1 MAVPYF
7 PFTGEPHAPS
17 MGLKPLE
24 LARWIEPDADLAVQA
39 RLKARLLRT
48 ERRRVLQARPA
59 AAEACRELYALLA
72 GHLAEYHPLNYTLRG
87 GELTVRATGARYPEE
102 PPRSGPEAV
111 LATLSGWVQE
121 DLCLLSPTPPV
132 ALMAGL
138 VCFPSRWNLAEKFGM
153 DSDAIHA
160 PVPGFAGALGT
171 ATRSFLERVAVE
183 KPVWRMNWTVH
194 DRDELFA
201 PGPVPPREDL
211 TPANA
216 LGHTYLRVERQT
228 LRRLPESEAV
238 VFTIRTYV
246 HRMAEVVDTVE
257 RRDAARRTLETLPP
271 EIVGYRGMAKLIGP
285 LMEALRG

>member
-7 PFTGEPHAPS
+7 PFTGEPHAPA
-17 MGLKPLE
+17 MGLKPLD
-24 LARWIEPDADLAVQA
+24 LARWIEPDDELAAQA

-48 ERRRVLQARPA
+48 ERRRVLLARPQ
-59 AAEACRELYALLA
+59 AAEACRELHTLLA
-72 GHLAEYHPLNYTLRG
+72 GHLAQYHPEHYTLIE
-87 GELTVRATGARYPEE
+87 GELGVLATGARYPEE

-160 PVPGFAGALGT
+160 PVPGFAGALG
-171 ATRSFLERVAVE
+171 ASTRNFLERVAVE

-201 PGPVPPREDL
+201 PGPVPPRDDL
-211 TPANA
+211 TPGNV
-216 LGHTYLRVERQT
+216 LRETFLRVERQT
-228 LRRLPESEAV
+228 LRRLPESGAV

-246 HRMAEVVDTVE
+246 HRMADVVDTEE
-257 RRDAARRTLETLPP
+257 RRAAARGTLETLPA
-271 EIVGYRGMAKLIGP
+271 EILSYRGMAKLIGP
-285 LMEALRG
+285 LLEALRR